1 MKIGYA
7 VQGSTDRAFLRG
19 LKERWCADA
28 EMVKG
33 AFRGSTGLSLRRELA
48 KICDEL
54 FSQKACDVIVFLSD
68 ADEAKWREIQR
79 RELDKLPND
88 IRPFAVYGMAD
99 RNIECWLC
107 ADPQY
112 IAEKTGRAAED
123 FTVDDP
129 KGAFESAMRVS
140 RDDKRESEIAALVRE
155 ACAEVLQRWLQ
166 NSRSFED
173 FYDQLWTV
181 SRQRECDI
189 DNLRLSGSTTP
200 SPR

>member
-1 MKIGYA
+1 MRIGYA

-19 LKERWCADA
+19 LKGRWCADA

-33 AFRGSTGLSLRRELA
+33 DFRGSTKLSLRRELA

-68 ADEAKWREIQR
+68 ADDADWREIKR
-79 RELDKLPND
+79 REVGKLPVS
-88 IRPFAVYGMAD
+88 ILPFAVYGMAD

-107 ADPQY
+107 ADLQY
-112 IAEKTGRAAED
+112 IAKETAWAAANFDVE
-123 FTVDDP
+123 DP
-129 KGAFESAMRVS
+129 KGAFESAMDIS
-140 RDDKRESEIAALVRE
+140 RDDKQESRIAAFVRD
-155 ACAEVLQRWLQ
+155 APTAVLKHWVQH
-166 NSRSFED
+166 SRSFKD

-189 DNLRLSGSTTP
+189 DNLRESGS
-200 SPR
+200 